1 MASGKKP
8 CCYRLGD
15 SWQGRDCDQLSH
27 PLALFPQDSCV
38 RYLPPLY
45 LDIHVR
51 EYAWWGRTWWGEVG
65 CGEEGLGGGRVG
77 WGEVGW
83 GRAGWGGVGQG
94 RVGWSRAGW
103 GGVGG
108 AGWDDVGRGGWGRAG
123 WVGWGRMGWG
133 GVKQGGVGG
142 YEPALL
148 LAEGAAR
155 VRRGLRLCWRTPKLS
170 LWSPGSYFS
179 QSPLLSPL
187 SELLCA
193 GQAAGFCGLS
203 SVLENG

>member
-1 MASGKKP
+1 MGQGGVGGMGKD
-8 CCYRLGD
+8 G
-15 SWQGRDCDQLSH
+15 
-27 PLALFPQDSCV
+27 
-38 RYLPPLY
+38 
-45 LDIHVR
+45 
-51 EYAWWGRTWWGEVG
+51 
-65 CGEEGLGGGRVG
+65 VG
-77 WGEVGW
+77 WGEAGW
-83 GRAGWGGVGQG
+83 GR
-94 RVGWSRAGW
+94 
-103 GGVGG
+103 
-108 AGWDDVGRGGWGRAG
+108 
-123 WVGWGRMGWG
+123 
-133 GVKQGGVGG
+133 G

-193 GQAAGFCGLS
+193 GQAAGFRGLS